1 MFGRTRHHDR
11 HEAGGTAVA
20 DRDDETRAQR
30 IAYEE
35 GYADGHDPAAA
46 QDVRRE
52 RFGGLNPGAA
62 FFGWLVAIAVS
73 LLLTGI
79 VGAIAAAA
87 GTSTQV
93 QQTADQAATRHH
105 RPGGGGRAAGRADD
119 RLLRRRLRRGPDVPL
134 QRLQAGPRCVDHRR
148 RGDVAMV
155 VLGAIFGNQYDIQSR
170 VNLPRLPVTADALTT
185 GGVVAALAVLVGTL
199 VAAMAGG
206 SVGTHYHRRVDRVG
220 FRNS

>member
-1 MFGRTRHHDR
+1 MFGRTRHHDTAR
-11 HEAGGTAVA
+11 RAGPPSPTVT
-20 DRDDETRAQR
+20 TRPARQQA
-30 IAYEE
+30 AYEE

-79 VGAIAAAA
+79 VGAIAAAV
-87 GTSTQV
+87 GTNTQV
-93 QQTADQAATRHH
+93 TQTADQAAAGTIGLVAAIVLLVVLMIGYYA
-105 RPGGGGRAAGRADD
+105 GGYVAGRMS
-119 RLLRRRLRRGPDVPL
+119 RFYGSKQGLGVWIT
-134 QRLQAGPRCVDHRR
+134 GVVVT
-148 RGDVAMV
+148 VAMV
-155 VLGAIFGNQYDIQSR
+155 VLGAIFGHQYDILSR

-199 VAAMAGG
+199 VAALAGG
-206 SVGTHYHRRVDRVG
+206 SVGTHYHRRVDRAG
-220 FRNS
+220 YRNS

>member
-1 MFGRTRHHDR
+1 MFGRTRHHDTR
-11 HEAGGTAVA
+11 EAGGTAVA
-20 DRDDETRAQR
+20 DRDDETRAER
-30 IAYEE
+30 VAYEE

-46 QDVRRE
+46 QDVRLE

-87 GTSTQV
+87 GTSTEV
-93 QQTADQAATRHH
+93 QQTADQAATGTIGLVAAVVLLVVLMIGYYA
-105 RPGGGGRAAGRADD
+105 GGYVAGRMS
-119 RLLRRRLRRGPDVPL
+119 RFNGSKQGLGVWIT
-134 QRLQAGPRCVDHRR
+134 GVVVT
-148 RGDVAMV
+148 VATV
-155 VLGAIFGNQYDIQSR
+155 ALGAIFGNQYDIQNR

-206 SVGTHYHRRVDRVG
+206 SIGTHYHRRVDRVG
-220 FRNS
+220 YRNS

>member
-1 MFGRTRHHDR
+1 MFGRTRHHDTR
-11 HEAGGTAVA
+11 EAGGTAVA
-20 DRDDETRAQR
+20 DRDDETRAER
-30 IAYEE
+30 VAYEE

-93 QQTADQAATRHH
+93 QQTADQAATGTIGLVAAVVLLVVLMIGYYA
-105 RPGGGGRAAGRADD
+105 GGYVAGRMSRFNGSKQGLGVWITGVVVTIAT
-119 RLLRRRLRRGPDVPL
+119 
-134 QRLQAGPRCVDHRR
+134 
-148 RGDVAMV
+148 VA
-155 VLGAIFGNQYDIQSR
+155 LGAIFGNQYDIQNR

-206 SVGTHYHRRVDRVG
+206 SIGTHYHRRVDRVG
-220 FRNS
+220 YRNS

>member
-1 MFGRTRHHDR
+1 MFGRTRHHDTR
-11 HEAGGTAVA
+11 EAGGTAVA
-20 DRDDETRAQR
+20 DRDDETRAER
-30 IAYEE
+30 VAYEE
-35 GYADGHDPAAA
+35 GYADGKDPAAA

-79 VGAIAAAA
+79 VGAIAAAV

-93 QQTADQAATRHH
+93 QQTADQTATGTIGLVAAVVLLVVLMVGYYA
-105 RPGGGGRAAGRADD
+105 GGYVAGRMSRFNGSKQGLGVWITGVVVTIAT
-119 RLLRRRLRRGPDVPL
+119 
-134 QRLQAGPRCVDHRR
+134 
-148 RGDVAMV
+148 V

-199 VAAMAGG
+199 VAALAGG

-220 FRNS
+220 YRNS